1 MTVLGSA
8 RVRWAAALAI
18 PILVGVLVFY
28 ATGPGAGLLGTQE
41 KSSRGSGQPDP
52 IGSTEIRTV
61 LNPDDIPALDMPAFM
76 TPSKAGFVP
85 ANAQVMGV
93 SFGDESHAYLVSAL
107 SRHEIVNDRVGG
119 RNIAVT
125 W

>member
-1 MTVLGSA
+1 MTLLNSA

-18 PILVGVLVFY
+18 PILVGVLAIY
-28 ATGPGAGLLGTQE
+28 LTRPGVGLPGTQE
-41 KSSRGSGQPDP
+41 GTNRGPGGPDP

-61 LNPDDIPALDMPAFM
+61 LNPDEIPALDQPAFM
-76 TPSKAGFVP
+76 APSKAGFVP
-85 ANAQVMGV
+85 ASAQVMGV
-93 SFGDESHAYLVSAL
+93 TFGDESHAYLVSAL

>member
-1 MTVLGSA
+1 MSSA
-8 RVRWAAALAI
+8 KLRWAAAMAI
-18 PILVGVLVFY
+18 PILLGLLVFY
-28 ATGPGAGLLGTQE
+28 VTGPGAGLRGTQE
-41 KSSRGSGQPDP
+41 KSTRGSGQPDP

-85 ANAQVMGV
+85 ATAQVMGV
-93 SFGDESHAYLVSAL
+93 TFAGESHAYLVSAL